1 MFISTISSGLNKK
14 ETASVIIAGAL
25 LIYLVLL
32 ICSARCWA
40 AGSVVPDTRQPK
52 RLELVV
58 GKSIVLETAEAVK
71 RVSIGDPKIA
81 DFTLL
86 SRREIYITGKAVGAT
101 NLSLWQN
108 KKVFAIYDL
117 DVAYDI
123 SRLKQKLHD
132 VFPDEKDLRVV
143 ATHDSITLS
152 GTVSST
158 ANLSQVLSLAEA
170 YAPDGKVRNL
180 LQVAG
185 VQQVMLEVRAAEMSR
200 SLTKRLGINF
210 NYARGGNFGVSL
222 LSGLTKLVQPEDAYM
237 TVPTDRSYGAGPL
250 GLLVSP
256 SVSALFRFN
265 SGSTTWTGFIDALKD
280 DGLVKILAEPTLI
293 ALSGKTANFLA
304 GGEFPV
310 PVPQGL
316 GTVAIEYKSFGVR
329 LGFTP
334 TVLSENKINVVVN
347 PEVSEP
353 DFSTAIQFQ
362 GFVVPGLTTRRA
374 STSVELADGQSFAI
388 AGLLKENV
396 RESISKFPL
405 LGDIP
410 ILGALFRSQAF
421 LKQETELIIIV
432 TPHLVKPL
440 DLAKQTMPTDY
451 YIEPTDA
458 EFYLLGLTEGREKQ
472 ESANTSGELD
482 GEFGHAMPV
491 TK

>member
-1 MFISTISSGLNKK
+1 MFISSALNRK
-14 ETASVIIAGAL
+14 EIASVILAGVL

-40 AGSVVPDTRQPK
+40 AGTVLPDTREPK
-52 RLELVV
+52 KLEVVV
-58 GKSIVLETAEAVK
+58 GKSIILKTAGAVK

-81 DFTLL
+81 DFTVL

-108 KKVFAIYDL
+108 KKLFAVYDL

-132 VFPDEKDLRVV
+132 VLPDEKDLRVV

-158 ANLSQVLSLAEA
+158 ANLSQVLTLAEA

-200 SLTKRLGINF
+200 SLTKRLGVNF
-210 NYARGGNFGVSL
+210 NYVRGADFGFSL
-222 LSGLTKLVQPEDAYM
+222 LGGLTELVANEADAM
-237 TVPTDRSYGAGPL
+237 VDAGPV
-250 GLLVSP
+250 GLAVSP
-256 SVSALFRFN
+256 AVNALFRFQ

-293 ALSGKTANFLA
+293 ALSGKTAEFLA

-316 GTVAIEYKSFGVR
+316 GTVAIEYRSFGVR
-329 LGFTP
+329 LAFTP
-334 TVLSENKINVVVN
+334 TVLSESKINIEVN
-347 PEVSEP
+347 PEVSEL
-353 DFSTAIQFQ
+353 DFTTAIQFQ

-396 RESISKFPL
+396 REAISKFPL

-410 ILGALFRSQAF
+410 ILGALFRSESF

-440 DLAKQTMPTDY
+440 DLAKQTVPTDY
-451 YIEPTDA
+451 YIEPSDA

-472 ESANTSGELD
+472 QSASTSGELD

>member
-1 MFISTISSGLNKK
+1 MLISRRLNKK
-14 ETASVIIAGAL
+14 ESATVILAGIL
-25 LIYLVLL
+25 LIYSVLA
-32 ICSARCWA
+32 IFSARSWA
-40 AGSVVPDTRQPK
+40 AGSVLPDTREPK
-52 RLELVV
+52 KLEVVV
-58 GKSIVLETAEAVK
+58 GKSIILKTGQAVK
-71 RVSIGDPKIA
+71 RVSVAAPEIA
-81 DFTLL
+81 DFILL
-86 SRREIYITGKAVGAT
+86 SSREIHITGKAVGVT

-108 KKVFAIYDL
+108 KKLFAVYDL
-117 DVAYDI
+117 EVAYDI

-132 VFPDEKDLRVV
+132 ILPDEKGLRVI

-152 GTVSST
+152 GTVSS
-158 ANLSQVLSLAEA
+158 AGSLSHALALAEA

-222 LSGLTKLVQPEDAYM
+222 LSGLTQLVDPDDAHL
-237 TVPTDRSYGAGPL
+237 TVPTDGSYGAGPL
-250 GLLVSP
+250 GIFASP
-256 SVSALFRFN
+256 TVNALFRFN

-316 GTVAIEYKSFGVR
+316 GTVAIKYKSFGVR
-329 LGFTP
+329 LSFTP
-334 TVLSENKINVVVN
+334 TVLSENKININVE
-347 PEVSEP
+347 PEVSEL
-353 DFSTAIQFQ
+353 DFATAVQFQ
-362 GFVVPGLTTRRA
+362 GFVIPGLSTRRA

-396 RESISKFPL
+396 REAISKVPL

-410 ILGALFRSQAF
+410 ILGALFRSQSF
-421 LKQETELIIIV
+421 LKQETELVIIV

-440 DLAKQTMPTDY
+440 DSEKQTLPTDY
-451 YIEPTDA
+451 YIEPNNV

-472 ESANTSGELD
+472 QPLNTRGELD
-482 GEFGHAMPV
+482 GEFGHAMPI
-491 TK
+491 TE

>member
-1 MFISTISSGLNKK
+1 MFISSALNRK
-14 ETASVIIAGAL
+14 ETASVILAGVL

-32 ICSARCWA
+32 ICSVRCWA
-40 AGSVVPDTRQPK
+40 AGTVLPDTREPK
-52 RLELVV
+52 KLELVI
-58 GKSIVLETAEAVK
+58 GKSTILKTPAAVK

-86 SRREIYITGKAVGAT
+86 SRREIYITGKAVGVT

-108 KKVFAIYDL
+108 KKLFAIYDL

-123 SRLKQKLHD
+123 SRLKQELHD
-132 VFPDEKDLRVV
+132 VLPDEKDLRVIS
-143 ATHDSITLS
+143 THDSITLS

-158 ANLSQVLSLAEA
+158 ANLSQVLALAEA

-200 SLTKRLGINF
+200 SLTKRLGVNF
-210 NYARGGNFGVSL
+210 NYARGGDFGVSL
-222 LSGLTKLVQPEDAYM
+222 LGGLTQLVTQDAHL
-237 TVPTDRSYGAGPL
+237 TVPTDGSYGAGPL

-256 SVSALFRFN
+256 AVNALFRFQ
-265 SGSTTWTGFIDALKD
+265 SGSSTWTGFIDALKD

-293 ALSGKTANFLA
+293 ALSGKTAEFLA

-316 GTVAIEYKSFGVR
+316 GTVAIEYRSFGVR
-329 LGFTP
+329 LAFTP
-334 TVLSENKINVVVN
+334 TVLSESRINIEVN
-347 PEVSEP
+347 PEVSEL
-353 DFSTAIQFQ
+353 DFTTAIQFQ
-362 GFVVPGLTTRRA
+362 GFIVPGLTTRRA

-396 RESISKFPL
+396 REAISKFPL

-410 ILGALFRSQAF
+410 ILGALFRSESFQ
-421 LKQETELIIIV
+421 KQETELIIIV

-440 DLAKQTMPTDY
+440 DLAKQTVPTDY
-451 YIEPTDA
+451 YIEPSDA

-472 ESANTSGELD
+472 QSANTSGELD

>member
-1 MFISTISSGLNKK
+1 MFISSALNRK
-14 ETASVIIAGAL
+14 EIASVILAGVL

-40 AGSVVPDTRQPK
+40 AGTVLPDTREPK
-52 RLELVV
+52 KLEVVV
-58 GKSIVLETAEAVK
+58 GKSIILKTPAAVK
-71 RVSIGDPKIA
+71 RVSIGDPEIA

-108 KKVFAIYDL
+108 KKLFAVYDL

-132 VFPDEKDLRVV
+132 VLPDEKDLRVI

-222 LSGLTKLVQPEDAYM
+222 LSGLTQLATEDPHL
-237 TVPTDRSYGAGPL
+237 TVPTDGSYGAGPL
-250 GLLVSP
+250 GILVSP
-256 SVSALFRFN
+256 SVNALFRFN

-293 ALSGKTANFLA
+293 ALSGKTAAFLA

-334 TVLSENKINVVVN
+334 TVLSENKININVE
-347 PEVSEP
+347 PEVSEL
-353 DFSTAIQFQ
+353 DFSTAVRFQ
-362 GFVVPGLTTRRA
+362 GFVVPGLSTRRA

-396 RESISKFPL
+396 REAVSRFPL

-410 ILGALFRSQAF
+410 ILGALFRSQEF

-440 DLAKQTMPTDY
+440 DLEKQTMPTDY
-451 YIEPTDA
+451 YIEPTDT